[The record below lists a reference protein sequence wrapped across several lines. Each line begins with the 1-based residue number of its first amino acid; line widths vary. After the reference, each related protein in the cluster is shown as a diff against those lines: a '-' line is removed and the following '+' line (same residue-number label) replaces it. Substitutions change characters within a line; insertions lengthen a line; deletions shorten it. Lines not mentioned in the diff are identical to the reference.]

1 MKQLQSIFCDD
12 LRQEVGGKLTF
23 VGVYTG
29 ALWVPSLPTVLPKF
43 VVAVTLIA
51 DSLPRNGELE
61 FKILRND
68 EVIASRTLDAA
79 GLVVNSPSA
88 GQIGTA
94 SDIETVQVVR
104 AFFAFAPFEID
115 SPGILRVRATVD
127 GEELKAG
134 GLTID
139 LLPTDA

>member
-29 ALWVPSLPTVLPKF
+29 ALWVSSFPTLLPRF

-51 DSLPRNGELE
+51 DSLPRNGELA
-61 FKILRND
+61 FKVLRND
-68 EVIASRTLDAA
+68 EVIAERTVDAA
-79 GLVVNSPSA
+79 GLAVNSASA
-88 GQIGTA
+88 RQSGTQP
-94 SDIETVQVVR
+94 DTETVQVVR
-104 AFFAFAPFEID
+104 AFFAFSPFEID
-115 SPGILRVRATVD
+115 SPSILRVRATVD

-134 GLTID
+134 GLKID